1 MGRTS
6 VMHSEGRSIRRALSA
21 AGAWLLFFLLQI
33 PLTQAATIQAIMG
46 GGSVLGTE
54 CVNGLVVEDLY
65 SSKASFEGFGANVPL
80 YVKTIGKT
88 LLKRTS
94 SSSWASDDRVRFW
107 NLEGNAYSD
116 VDHFRDANTGND
128 SSASAG
134 FLI

>member
-1 MGRTS
+1 MLRG
-6 VMHSEGRSIRRALSA
+6 GRSSRRALLV
-21 AGAWLLFFLLQI
+21 AGASLLFFLLQM

-46 GGSVLGTE
+46 GGTVLGTE

-65 SSKASFEGFGANVPL
+65 AAPASFEGFGANVPL
-80 YVKTIGKT
+80 YVKTAGT
-88 LLKRTS
+88 TRLKRTS
-94 SSSWASDDRVRFW
+94 SSSWASGDRVRFW
-107 NLEGNAYSD
+107 NIEGNSYSD